1 MQSDRRFNFSI
12 CLLCD
17 NSSSARILHNA
28 PKGSTQ
34 KKKGA
39 TMRKISLEQVEI
51 AFDSE
56 SGKIELTSRD
66 PKLNKQNSSTN
77 NLRLTISAGTS
88 SYYRLLDLFQS
99 EDCLE
104 LSEIS
109 EPGHQTKILDGKA
122 LTVQN
127 SDPRYQ
133 LRIGVGFN
141 QESINVDLRGNLLV
155 TGGAG
160 SGKSVLLRSVTAH
173 ANEYKSTGQVEV
185 SLVDFKD
192 YYGSKD
198 STNSVIKDKASAIKQ
213 LNSLID
219 LVEARTVEL
228 QQRGINSYEQ
238 TTDLSAHY
246 LIIDDISQLFYSTVT
261 SKGHDSVDTYL
272 SLLAKDLFSKLLTR
286 KASQAGVHVIASIQ
300 RPDVTILPTPD
311 RIAFKSVAIM
321 GRNDPILN
329 SLITGEK
336 PKYGSI
342 YLTPRGRGVL
352 FDRDLKTQELFQGY
366 FVTTKS

>member
-1 MQSDRRFNFSI
+1 MLQKG
-12 CLLCD
+12 
-17 NSSSARILHNA
+17 A
-28 PKGSTQ
+28 PKR
-34 KKKGA
+34 KKGA

-51 AFDSE
+51 AFDSK

-99 EDCLE
+99 ENSLE
-104 LSEIS
+104 LGEIS
-109 EPGHQTKILDGKA
+109 EPGYQTKILDGKA

-133 LRIGVGFN
+133 LRIGVGLN

-160 SGKSVLLRSVTAH
+160 SGKSVLLRSVIAH
-173 ANEYKSTGQVEV
+173 ANEHKSTGQVEV
-185 SLVDFKD
+185 SLVDLRD

-198 STNSVIKDKASAIKQ
+198 AINSSVIKDKESAIKQ

-238 TTDLSAHY
+238 TADLSAHY
-246 LIIDDISQLFYSTVT
+246 LIVDDIFPLFCSTIR
-261 SKGHDSVDTYL
+261 SKGQESNDLYL
-272 SLLAKDLFSKLLTR
+272 SLLAKALFSKLLTR
-286 KASQAGVHVIASIQ
+286 KASRAGVHVIASIQ
-300 RPDVTILPTPD
+300 RPDATILHTSD

-336 PKYGSI
+336 PKYGSV

-352 FDRDLKTQELFQGY
+352 FDRDLKTQDLFQGY